1 MAANSFDVQP
11 AIAALA
17 SIVRS
22 ALQPGTLNDV
32 FDDIPNLQSTRAPV
46 MFFDYRNGRNE
57 RDVYGGF
64 RRVWNVDCIA
74 LMGLAQDVA
83 LTDKAMKDFI
93 AAFYNLLA
101 INNTLSDTV
110 SEATITQDESAFY
123 PMLGTGGQAINYGA
137 LIFRLEVAQE
147 IALGGNC

>member
-17 SIVRS
+17 AIVRN
-22 ALQPGTLNDV
+22 ALQPGTLNEV

-46 MFFDYRNGRNE
+46 MFFDYRDGRNE
-57 RDVYGGF
+57 RDAYRGF

-74 LMGLAQDVA
+74 LMGLAQDVTV
-83 LTDKAMKDFI
+83 TDQAMKGFI
-93 AAFYNLLA
+93 ATFYNLIA

-110 SEATITQDESAFY
+110 SEATITQDESMFY
-123 PMLGTGGQAINYGA
+123 PMLGNNGQAINYGA
-137 LIFRLEVAQE
+137 LIFRLEIAQE
-147 IALGGNC
+147 IAAGGEC